1 MYFALIL
8 VEIFLYIGDASPLHS
23 ACSNYSATMPKL
35 SFYRLPLHDQ
45 NLLEKWLVNIRR
57 ANINV
62 NSHSRVCSMHFEG
75 EKKQG
80 KDDVPTIFAW
90 TKAVKSRPLPKQRPE
105 PIVSTPRFH
114 SVGITTNIQPDNHV
128 STCCKDLIIM
138 TTADKEILVKPA
150 ATIDAGTNTL
160 WVETSNATTQTDH
173 EVPVVTYCDA
183 STMTEQ
189 DCSESTPLQIE
200 QIQDDQKCTF
210 LHWIFIFS
218 NVDGLF

>member
-1 MYFALIL
+1 
-8 VEIFLYIGDASPLHS
+8 
-23 ACSNYSATMPKL
+23 
-35 SFYRLPLHDQ
+35 
-45 NLLEKWLVNIRR
+45 
-57 ANINV
+57 
-62 NSHSRVCSMHFEG
+62 
-75 EKKQG
+75 
-80 KDDVPTIFAW
+80 
-90 TKAVKSRPLPKQRPE
+90 
-105 PIVSTPRFH
+105 
-114 SVGITTNIQPDNHV
+114 
-128 STCCKDLIIM
+128 M

-218 NVDGLF
+218 NVDDLF